1 VPNPA
6 ELGFWEIRGTVPLP
20 SGRGFWSYERPSQT
34 EGGKSD
40 VGKRKKT
47 YEEINERIKRGEAVV
62 VTADEVVSMARES
75 GLEEVVEKV
84 DVVTT
89 ATFGA
94 MCSSGAF
101 LNFGHSDP
109 PIKMSKV
116 WLNDVPAYAGIAA
129 VDAYIGATELSERE
143 GIDYGGAHII
153 EDLVSGKRI
162 RLKAISYGTDC
173 YPRREIETYID
184 KDSINEAFLFNPRNA
199 YQNYAA
205 ATNSTN
211 RILHTYMGTLL
222 PRFGNVTYST
232 AGQLSPLLNDPE
244 YVTVG
249 IGTRIFLA
257 GAQGYVAWNGTQH
270 YPSRQRGPNGV
281 PVGGAGTI
289 AVIGDLKQMNP
300 KYLRAARFY
309 GYGVSLYVGIGVP
322 IPVLDEEIA
331 RWVSVS
337 DAEIMTGIYDYGVPS
352 RQRPLMNTVSY
363 AQLRSGSVQVDG
375 KRTKTA
381 PLSSLAMAREI
392 AETLKSEIQAGAFFL
407 TEPVARLPLTATSN
421 QLAAGGE
428 K

>member
-1 VPNPA
+1 M
-6 ELGFWEIRGTVPLP
+6 
-20 SGRGFWSYERPSQT
+20 
-34 EGGKSD
+34 
-40 VGKRKKT
+40 GKRKKT